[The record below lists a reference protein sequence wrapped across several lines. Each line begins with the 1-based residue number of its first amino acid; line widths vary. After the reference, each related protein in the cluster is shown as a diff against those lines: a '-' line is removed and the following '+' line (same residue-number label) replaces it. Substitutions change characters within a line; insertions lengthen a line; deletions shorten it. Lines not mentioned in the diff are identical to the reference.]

1 MDDEDDDDDDID
13 EKDDEPR
20 HCLDIKYSNLKI
32 VIEASSLIV
41 VCHQQHLENDYN
53 YCHDVIIMKIIM
65 IMMIV
70 MIVIL
75 MIVTK
80 TLS

>member
-41 VCHQQHLENDYN
+41 VCYQQHLEND
-53 YCHDVIIMKIIM
+53 
-65 IMMIV
+65 
-70 MIVIL
+70 
-75 MIVTK
+75 
-80 TLS
+80 